1 MSRTTILIA
10 DDHSILRMGLTAM
23 LNVRKDMEVVG
34 EAANGLQAVDLAKKL
49 RPDVVIM
56 DLMMPELDGADA
68 TRRILAVHPDAKV
81 IILTSFGNS
90 ADLLRAIQNGAV
102 GIQLKEND
110 KGLLLDAIRKVTRG
124 ETCIPDDLLE
134 QANCDSELSPLTERQ
149 SAILQS
155 VSRGLT
161 NKDIA
166 RLFGITEIGVKKH
179 LNRILAKLGA
189 ATRTEAVAIALKK
202 HLLKI

>member
-1 MSRTTILIA
+1 MSKTTILIA

-23 LNVRKDMEVVG
+23 LNVRKDMKVVG
-34 EAANGLQAVDLAKKL
+34 EAVNGLQAVDLAKKL

-68 TRRILAVHPDAKV
+68 TRRILEIHPDTKV

-90 ADLLRAIQNGAV
+90 ADLLRAIRNGAV
-102 GIQLKEND
+102 GIQLKEDD

-124 ETCIPDDLLE
+124 ETCIPGDLLE
-134 QANCDSELSPLTERQ
+134 QANGDNELSPLTERQ
-149 SAILQS
+149 SAILHS

-166 RLFGITEIGVKKH
+166 QIFGITEVGVKKH
-179 LNRILAKLGA
+179 LKRILAKIGA
-189 ATRTEAVAIALKK
+189 STRTEAVAIALKK

>member
-1 MSRTTILIA
+1 MSKTTILIA

-23 LNVRKDMEVVG
+23 LNVRKDMKVVG

-68 TRRILAVHPDAKV
+68 TRRILEIHPDAKV

-90 ADLLRAIQNGAV
+90 ADLLRAIRNGAV
-102 GIQLKEND
+102 GIQLKEDD

-124 ETCIPDDLLE
+124 ETCIPGDLLE
-134 QANCDSELSPLTERQ
+134 QANDDSELSPLTERQ
-149 SAILQS
+149 SAILHS

-166 RLFGITEIGVKKH
+166 QIFGITEVGVKKH
-179 LNRILAKLGA
+179 LKRILAKIGA
-189 ATRTEAVAIALKK
+189 STRTEAVAIALKK

>member
-1 MSRTTILIA
+1 MSKTTILIA

-23 LNVRKDMEVVG
+23 LNVRKDMKVVG
-34 EAANGLQAVDLAKKL
+34 EASNGLQAVDLAKKL

-68 TRRILAVHPDAKV
+68 TRRILEIHPDAKV

-90 ADLLRAIQNGAV
+90 ADLLRAIRNGAV
-102 GIQLKEND
+102 GIQLKEDD

-124 ETCIPDDLLE
+124 ETCIPGDLLE
-134 QANCDSELSPLTERQ
+134 QANCDNELSPLTERQ
-149 SAILQS
+149 SAILHS

-166 RLFGITEIGVKKH
+166 QIFGITEVGVKKH
-179 LNRILAKLGA
+179 LKRILAKIGA
-189 ATRTEAVAIALKK
+189 STRTEAVAIALKK